1 MLFYV
6 VLFWT
11 HFKGY
16 LFSLHKMGFCV
27 VLFCCCMHQILLS
40 TFNNWEGKSMVDL
53 AIIFICSVH
62 WDEHT
67 TEPKVGKNWICN
79 LVSSSRQPLTL
90 QLQAVNRYLFK
101 TSGHRFSWCT
111 MNEKYCKEKKDHI
124 RYIQQHWQRNT
135 IFIYIY
141 LMALILSILCIMF
154 LKSIIVVKLSIWNH
168 LTVQEQ
174 KD

>member
-1 MLFYV
+1 MSFFSVAVCTKYCFPLLTTERANLRWILQLFLSA
-6 VLFWT
+6 LF
-11 HFKGY
+11 
-16 LFSLHKMGFCV
+16 
-27 VLFCCCMHQILLS
+27 I
-40 TFNNWEGKSMVDL
+40 
-53 AIIFICSVH
+53 
-62 WDEHT
+62 EHT

-154 LKSIIVVKLSIWNH
+154 LRSIIVVKLSIWNH
-168 LTVQEQ
+168 LYCAEAERLDTYIRYIV
-174 KD
+174 